1 MVSRIQ
7 MLDDVEC
14 VVWTKVIL
22 QRKCEASMMK
32 VFRLVGITMILV
44 VGLCMVSQAADKPNF
59 RAMGVPAEISIF
71 ESADLLSRLQLT
83 GEQQEQLQDV
93 LRDGKARFLTAKSKY
108 DARPAALQ
116 RGPYE
121 QRRDDL
127 LKNAISDLLDDGQ
140 HQLFHQMLALYF
152 QSPVQANGAFRFDVQ
167 LTEEQHEQLQ
177 ELETQWIQYALKQV
191 PCSYRY
197 QRHSEERDTS
207 KYGPLL
213 KYGADVARVAWDFV
227 PRRDEQWNRILTPE
241 QAKRWKQRE
250 LQSVIVFNRFEI
262 LLMDFGPARAG
273 REPLDTGTW
282 MDNNVPYLTPPFE
295 ALQWS
300 DVQLDDVQKLVGV
313 PTFGSEPLPS
323 DPAKRAA
330 VLAERQQQDLQG
342 MRQIERIMTA
352 EQRAIF
358 WDLIGEPAAGN
369 RLLQKMKANSEAATG
384 PAKLQPDADRERR

>member
-1 MVSRIQ
+1 MSRIQ

-22 QRKCEASMMK
+22 QRKSEASMMK

-44 VGLCMVSQAADKPNF
+44 VGLCVVSQAADEPNF
-59 RAMGVPAEISIF
+59 RAMGVPAEISIC

-93 LRDGKARFLTAKSKY
+93 LGDGKARFLTAKSKY
-108 DARPAALQ
+108 EARPAAQQ

-121 QRRDDL
+121 RRRDNL
-127 LKNAISDLLDDGQ
+127 LRNAISDLLDDGQ
-140 HQLFHQMLALYF
+140 HQLFHQMLALNF
-152 QSPVQANGAFRFDVQ
+152 QSPVQASGAFRFDLK
-167 LTEEQHEQLQ
+167 LTEKQHEQLH
-177 ELETQWIQYALKQV
+177 ELETQWIQYALEQV
-191 PCSYRY
+191 PCRYRY
-197 QRHSEERDTS
+197 PRHTEERDIS

-213 KYGADVARVAWDFV
+213 KYGGDVARVAWDFV

-250 LQSVIVFNRFEI
+250 LQSIFPFAGFDI
-262 LLMDFGPARAG
+262 LQMDFRSARED
-273 REPLDTGTW
+273 RKPLDTGTW
-282 MDNNVPYLTPPFE
+282 MDNNVPYLTPPVE

-300 DVQLDDVQKLVGV
+300 EEQLKSVQKQVRAV
-313 PTFGSEPLPS
+313 SFGSEPLPS
-323 DPAKRAA
+323 DPAERAA
-330 VLAERQQQDLQG
+330 VLAERQQQVLES
-342 MRQIERIMTA
+342 MRQIEQIMTA

-369 RLLQKMKANSEAATG
+369 RLLQKMKANSEAAAG
-384 PAKLQPDADRERR
+384 PAKLQPDADREQR

>member
-1 MVSRIQ
+1 
-7 MLDDVEC
+7 
-14 VVWTKVIL
+14 
-22 QRKCEASMMK
+22 MMK
-32 VFRLVGITMILV
+32 VFRLVSITMILV
-44 VGLCMVSQAADKPNF
+44 VGLCVVSQAAEETNF
-59 RAMGVPAEISIF
+59 RAMGVPFAISTF
-71 ESADLLSRLQLT
+71 ESPDLLSRLQPT
-83 GEQQEQLQDV
+83 REQQKQLQVV
-93 LRDGKARFLTAKSKY
+93 LGDGKARFLTAKSAY
-108 DARPAALQ
+108 DARPVALQ

-197 QRHSEERDTS
+197 QRHTEERDIS
-207 KYGPLL
+207 KYGQLL

-250 LQSVIVFNRFEI
+250 LQSIFPFAGFDI
-262 LLMDFGPARAG
+262 LLMDFRSARED
-273 REPLDTGTW
+273 RKPLDTGTW

-300 DVQLDDVQKLVGV
+300 EEQVKNVQKQVRAV
-313 PTFGSEPLPS
+313 SFGSEALPS
-323 DPAKRAA
+323 DPAERAA
-330 VLAERQQQDLQG
+330 VLAERQQQVLES
-342 MRQIERIMTA
+342 MRQIEKIMTA

-358 WDLIGEPAAGN
+358 WDLIGELAAGN
-369 RLLQKMKANSEAATG
+369 RLLQKMKANSEAVWGKRLT
-384 PAKLQPDADRERR
+384 E